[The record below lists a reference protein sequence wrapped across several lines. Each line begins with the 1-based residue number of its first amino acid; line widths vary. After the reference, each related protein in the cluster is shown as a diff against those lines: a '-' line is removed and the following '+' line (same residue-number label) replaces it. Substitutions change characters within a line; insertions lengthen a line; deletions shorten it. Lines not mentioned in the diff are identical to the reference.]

1 MAILCK
7 TDQRSGTMLLASS
20 KPPIRATSRP
30 SIAFYNVKQRVST
43 PLRKPALPFRS
54 IPRRPSIFP
63 RPAAATADFGAIPP
77 STTATSVSAFPIWAR
92 LTSPYDKEIF
102 KLAIPALF
110 SMLLDP
116 LMGMVDT
123 AIVGRLGTEPLA
135 AVGLSTVLYNFSN
148 FIWNFLL
155 YTTTPRIAAAVSK
168 DDRAGVSKIT
178 AQGLWVASAIGL
190 VMTTILWTQC
200 PRMFT
205 GMGATPGVLEHAVP
219 YLRGRCIAS
228 PAILMFYVLAGT
240 FRGFKD
246 TMTPLM
252 AGVISNIVHLGLD
265 IALVFWLGMGVTGA
279 ALATSLSHWA
289 TLIVLGALVMRKG
302 YLKLP
307 DLYTPP
313 KWSDVAPTLKNGVF
327 LSTRSILAM
336 SMLMWATK
344 LIAGFGAVSL
354 AAHEI
359 LRQIWVFSNQAFTCL
374 DIATQSLIAFY
385 LGRDDKPSAAAVFR
399 RTLSLTLVAGVVIM
413 CALLYSQSMLP
424 SIFSRDPAVISKA
437 AMVLPLIAA
446 FMPLDAAASVMDGVL
461 LGSQEAAWMSRT
473 MIVTA
478 TCCAVGLTM
487 GQRAGWGLLATWV
500 VIKFLTVGRLIGN
513 AWKIW
518 SAESPL
524 GKDFASGR
532 DTIVPVASAEAVSGN
547 TIEHVNGHSATTSAV
562 NGARNVD
569 EQHAEKVNGVV
580 NGSKAGEGEEIDAS
594 SAAPAS
600 ASPSREG

>member
-7 TDQRSGTMLLASS
+7 FERSANFKLPANS
-20 KPPIRATSRP
+20 KTPLRATARP
-30 SIAFYNVKQRVST
+30 SVAVYNANQRVST
-43 PLRKPALPFRS
+43 PLCKPTLPLRS
-54 IPRRPSIFP
+54 ISRRPLISH
-63 RPAAATADFGAIPP
+63 RTAAATADFGATPS
-77 STTATSVSAFPIWAR
+77 STTSALPIWAR

-116 LMGMVDT
+116 VMGMVDT

-168 DDRAGVSKIT
+168 NDRDGVSKIT
-178 AQGLWVASAIGL
+178 AQGLWVASAIGI
-190 VMTTILWTQC
+190 VMTTVLWTQC
-200 PRMFT
+200 PRMFA
-205 GMGATPGVLEHAVP
+205 GMGAAPAVLEHAVP

-289 TLIVLGALVMRKG
+289 TLIVLGALVMKKG

-313 KWSDVAPTLKNGVF
+313 KWSDVAPTLKNGAF

-385 LGRDDKPSAAAVFR
+385 LGRNDRPSAAAVFR

-413 CALLYSQSMLP
+413 CALLSSRSMLP
-424 SIFSRDPAVISKA
+424 GIFTRDPAVISKA

-478 TCCAVGLTM
+478 ACCAVGLTT
-487 GQRAGWGLLATWV
+487 GQRAGWGLLATWG

-518 SAESPL
+518 SPTSPL
-524 GKDFASGR
+524 GKEFASGG
-532 DTIVPVASAEAVSGN
+532 PVEVSGGGGGS
-547 TIEHVNGHSATTSAV
+547 TLGLVNGQAATNSAV
-562 NGARNVD
+562 NGTSTVNGK
-569 EQHAEKVNGVV
+569 HPEKVNGVL
-580 NGSKAGEGEEIDAS
+580 NGSTAGEGEEGDGSIVVATT
-594 SAAPAS
+594 AAA
-600 ASPSREG
+600 AATACKE

>member
-63 RPAAATADFGAIPP
+63 RPAAATADFGATPP

-399 RTLSLTLVAGVVIM
+399 
-413 CALLYSQSMLP
+413 P
-424 SIFSRDPAVISKA
+424 
-437 AMVLPLIAA
+437 MVLPLIAA

-600 ASPSREG
+600 ASRSREG